1 MNNLVTQDMV
11 DNAKAEIST
20 SLTTAQNSI
29 KSLNSSI
36 DKLEED
42 IDTIIQG
49 GIWETE
55 EDKRQQALNT
65 MLENIKSC
73 RSDITNYYSLIG
85 NLENINIGTHTE
97 YKDI

>member
-20 SLTTAQNSI
+20 SLTTALSSI

-42 IDTIIQG
+42 INIITQG

-55 EDKRQQALNT
+55 ENNRQQTLDT
-65 MLENIKSC
+65 LLENIKSC
-73 RSDITNYYSLIG
+73 HSHITSYYYSLKADCD
-85 NLENINIGTHTE
+85 NNIVT
-97 YKDI
+97 